1 MNERD
6 RLVRVYTEINIA
18 YSLIADI
25 REKHHHDG
33 EVEVGT
39 AELDT
44 LAHTLYR
51 WRERLEQKVY
61 TKSN

>member
-6 RLVRVYTEINIA
+6 
-18 YSLIADI
+18 SLIKAYVEVNMAYNLVADL

-33 EVEVGT
+33 DFEVED
-39 AELDT
+39 AELTT
-44 LAHTLYR
+44 LARTLYR

-61 TKSN
+61 SKSN